1 MTKAGPRDSPVIQRS
16 GLHLPVQGGGA
27 GLVPGGG
34 AESPACL
41 AAKEP
46 GHKQPGQYCNTC
58 GKDFSKVKSLG
69 PKSMGVSLLGQGVG
83 EVGVV
88 LGGS

>member
-1 MTKAGPRDSPVIQRS
+1 MKAGGPGTLLVIQWL
-16 GLHLPVQGGGA
+16 GLHLPVQGDA

-46 GHKQPGQYCNTC
+46 EHKQPGQYCNTC
-58 GKDFSKVKSLG
+58 NKDFSKVKSPG
-69 PKSMGVSLLGQGVG
+69 PKSMDVSHLGQGVG
-83 EVGVV
+83 EGGVV